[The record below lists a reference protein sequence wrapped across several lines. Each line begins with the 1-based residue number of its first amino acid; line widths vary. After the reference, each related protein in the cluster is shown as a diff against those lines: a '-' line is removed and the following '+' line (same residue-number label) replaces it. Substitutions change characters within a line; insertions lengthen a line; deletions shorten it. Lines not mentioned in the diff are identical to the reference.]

1 MNGFDYFNP
10 ARVVFGNKPYE
21 KIEAFLKETGI
32 TSLMMIHTRSAV
44 RLGIYDEIEA
54 MCGRLGIRFVSNG
67 NVESNPKIELIR
79 ELVEEARKNGT
90 DCLLAAGGGSVIDT
104 AKAVAMG
111 VPYDGDTW
119 DFYEGKADP
128 KEALPIIAVSTVP
141 SSGSETS
148 QATIVSNG
156 LVKAGYEA
164 EMIVP
169 KLAVLNPEFTL
180 TLPAHM
186 TACGISD
193 ILSHLMERYFTN
205 TDHVDTTDYM
215 IVGAA
220 KALMLNG
227 ERVMKDLSDYE
238 ARAEVQW
245 LASIAHNNS
254 LETGR
259 EPDWASHRLEHELSG
274 QYGINHGEG
283 MAVTMLAY
291 LKYVAAHHPEKPAQ
305 LAHQLFGVEYGEYTE
320 EEMVLK
326 LVEHLEHFYRHT
338 LGIRTTL
345 AEMEIDDTHFEE
357 MADRATN
364 NGTSTVGHYYPLDKE
379 KFIEVLRLAL

>member
-1 MNGFDYFNP
+1 MKGFEYINP
-10 ARVVFGNKPYE
+10 ARVVFGGKPYDAIE
-21 KIEAFLKETGI
+21 KFLKESGAE
-32 TSLMMIHTRSAV
+32 SLMMIHTRSAV
-44 RLGIYDEIEA
+44 RLGIYEEIES
-54 MCGRLGIRFVSNG
+54 MCGRLGIRFIANG
-67 NVESNPKIELIR
+67 DVESNPKIELIR
-79 ELVEEARKNGT
+79 ELVRQGRENGT

-111 VPYDGDTW
+111 IPYDGDTW
-119 DFYEGKADP
+119 DFYDGKAVP
-128 KEALPIIAVSTVP
+128 QTALPVIAVSTVP

-148 QATIVSNG
+148 TATIVSNG
-156 LVKAGYEA
+156 LVKAGYED

-180 TLPAHM
+180 SLPAHL

-205 TDHVDTTDYM
+205 TEHVDTTDYL

-227 ERVMKDLSDYE
+227 ERVMKDLSDYQ

-245 LASIAHNNS
+245 LASIAHNSS

-259 EPDWASHRLEHELSG
+259 ESDWASHRIEHELSG

-283 MAVTMLAY
+283 MAVIMLAY
-291 LKYVAAHHPEKPAQ
+291 LKYVAEHHPKKTAQ
-305 LAHQLFGVEYGEYTE
+305 LAHQLFGVEYNEYTE
-320 EEMVLK
+320 SEMTLK
-326 LVEHLEHFYRHT
+326 LVEHLEQFYRM
-338 LGIRTTL
+338 LGLRTTL
-345 AEMEIDDTHFEE
+345 TEMDIDDTHFEE
-357 MADRATN
+357 MAMRATGG
-364 NGTSTVGHYYPLDKE
+364 NGTVGHYYPLNKDQ
-379 KFIEVLRLAL
+379 FIEVLRLAL

>member
-1 MNGFDYFNP
+1 MC
-10 ARVVFGNKPYE
+10 E
-21 KIEAFLKETGI
+21 
-32 TSLMMIHTRSAV
+32 
-44 RLGIYDEIEA
+44 RLGIA
-54 MCGRLGIRFVSNG
+54 FVSNG
-67 NVESNPKIELIR
+67 SVQSNPKIELIR
-79 ELVEEARKNGT
+79 ELVDEGRRAKT
-90 DCLLAAGGGSVIDT
+90 DMLLAAGGGSVIDT

-111 VPYDGDTW
+111 IPYGGDVW
-119 DFYEGKADP
+119 DFYEGNGDLQQ
-128 KEALPIIAVSTVP
+128 ALPVIAVSTVP

-156 LVKAGYEA
+156 LVKAGYES

-169 KLAVLNPEFTL
+169 KLAVLNPEFTM

-186 TACGISD
+186 TACGVSD

-205 TDHVDTTDYM
+205 TEHVDTTDYM

-227 ERVMKDLSDYE
+227 ERLMKDLSDYD
-238 ARAEVQW
+238 ARCEVQW

-283 MAVTMLAY
+283 MAVVMLAY
-291 LKYVAAHHPEKPAQ
+291 LRYIASRHPKKTAQ
-305 LAHQLFGVEYGEYTE
+305 FANQMFGFEYTNYTE
-320 EEMVLK
+320 EELTLK
-326 LVEHLEHFYRHT
+326 LAEQLEHFYKM
-338 LGIRTTL
+338 LGLRTTL
-345 AEMEIDDTHFEE
+345 GEMNIDDTHFEE
-357 MADRATN
+357 MADRATSC
-364 NGTSTVGHYYPLDKE
+364 GSSTVGHYYPLDKE
-379 KFIEVLRLAL
+379 KFIEVLKMAL

>member
-1 MNGFDYFNP
+1 MNSFNYLNP

-21 KIEAFLKETGI
+21 SIENYLRDTGV
-32 TSLMMIHTRSAV
+32 TSLMMIHTNSAV
-44 RLGIYDEIEA
+44 RLGIFDEVKRICED
-54 MCGRLGIRFVSNG
+54 LGVRFVSNG
-67 NVESNPKIELIR
+67 KVESNPKIELIR
-79 ELVEEARKNGT
+79 ELVVESRKNSV

-104 AKAVAMG
+104 AKAVSMG
-111 VPYDGDTW
+111 VPHDGDVW
-119 DFYEGKADP
+119 DFYEGKAAP
-128 KEALPIIAVSTVP
+128 KAALPIIAVSTVP

-148 QATIVSNG
+148 TASIVSNG
-156 LVKAGYEA
+156 LVKAGYED

-180 TLPAHM
+180 TLPARLS
-186 TACGISD
+186 ACGISD

-205 TDHVDTTDYM
+205 TKHVDTTDYL

-227 ERVMKDLSDYE
+227 ERVMKDLSDLD

-259 EPDWASHRLEHELSG
+259 ESDWASHRIEHELSG

-283 MAVTMLAY
+283 MAVVMLAY
-291 LKYVAAHHPEKPAQ
+291 LKYIAPLHPEKPAQ
-305 LAHQLFGVEYGEYTE
+305 LAHQLFGVEYNEYTE
-320 EEMVLK
+320 EEMTLK
-326 LVEHLEHFYRHT
+326 LVEHLESFYKM
-338 LGIRTTL
+338 LGLRTTL
-345 AEMEIDDTHFEE
+345 SEMDIDDTHFEE
-357 MADRATN
+357 MSMRATGG
-364 NGTSTVGHYYPLDKE
+364 NGTVGHYYPLDKE
-379 KFIEVLRLAL
+379 KFIAVLKLAL

>member
-21 KIEAFLKETGI
+21 GIEKYLKETGVS
-32 TSLMMIHTRSAV
+32 SLMMIHTRSAV
-44 RLGIYDEIEA
+44 RLAIYDEIEA
-54 MCGRLGIRFVSNG
+54 MCKRLGIAFVSNG
-67 NVESNPKIELIR
+67 DVESNPKIELIR
-79 ELVEEARKNGT
+79 VLVEEGRKNKI

-111 VPYDGDTW
+111 VPYDGDAW
-119 DFYEGKADP
+119 DFYDGTAEP
-128 KEALPIIAVSTVP
+128 KEALPIVAVSTVP

-156 LVKAGYEA
+156 LVKAGYES

-180 TLPAHM
+180 TLPARM

-205 TDHVDTTDYM
+205 TEHVDTTDYM

-227 ERVMKDLSDYE
+227 ERVMKNLSDLD
-238 ARAEVQW
+238 ARSEVQW

-259 EPDWASHRLEHELSG
+259 EPDWASHRIEHELSG

-283 MAVTMLAY
+283 MAVVMLAY
-291 LKYVAAHHPEKPAQ
+291 LKYVAVHHPKKPTQ

-345 AEMEIDDTHFEE
+345 TEMEIDDTHFEE
-357 MADRATN
+357 MAMRATGG
-364 NGTSTVGHYYPLDKE
+364 NGTVGHYYPLDKE
-379 KFIEVLRLAL
+379 KFIEVLKLAL

>member
-21 KIEAFLKETGI
+21 KIEAFLKETGV

-67 NVESNPKIELIR
+67 KVESNPKIELIR
-79 ELVEEARKNGT
+79 ELVEEARDNGT

-111 VPYDGDTW
+111 VPYSGDAW
-119 DFYEGKADP
+119 DFYEGKAVP
-128 KEALPIIAVSTVP
+128 QKALPIIAVSTVP

-156 LVKAGYEA
+156 LVKAGYED

-169 KLAVLNPEFTL
+169 KLAVLNPEFTMS
-180 TLPAHM
+180 LPAHL

-205 TDHVDTTDYM
+205 TKHVDTTDYM

-291 LKYVAAHHPEKPAQ
+291 LKYIASCHPEKPAH
-305 LAHQLFGVEYGEYTE
+305 LAHQLFGVEYNEYTE
-320 EEMVLK
+320 EEMTLK
-326 LVEHLEHFYRHT
+326 LAEHLEHFYKNT
-338 LGIRTTL
+338 LGLRTTL
-345 AEMEIDDTHFEE
+345 TEMDIDDTHFEE

-379 KFIEVLRLAL
+379 KFIAVLKLAL